1 MSGEFSVT
9 NFTVESGGQ
18 RLLDDISFSIKR
30 GSWLSVIGANGA
42 GKSTLLKALAGLAEG
57 PSGRCTLGNI
67 RLDTMPQRERA
78 CYTSYVPQQFEALV
92 PFSVDEFLRLALYA
106 ENSVMGEEKVRSAY
120 QLFRLENFRDRS
132 IQRLSVG
139 EMQRVLLAA
148 AFVQGSEL
156 LLLDEP
162 SSALDPF
169 EECEM
174 LKTLCSLKK
183 EAKRTIV
190 FVSHNLSSALSLAD
204 ALLVLKDG
212 KALFFGSAQELIK
225 NGVLHQAF
233 GQDFRI
239 VTEGAQHSVFQHSVF
254 QKLPIELSGDYDV
267 R

>member
-1 MSGEFSVT
+1 MSTEFSVT
-9 NFTVESGGQ
+9 NFTVTSAGR
-18 RLLDDISFSIKR
+18 RLLDDVSFSIKR
-30 GSWLSVIGANGA
+30 GSWLSIIGANGA

-57 PSGRCTLGNI
+57 PSGRSTIGDI
-67 RLDTMPQRERA
+67 RLDNMPQRERA
-78 CYTSYVPQQFEALV
+78 CYLSYVPQQFEALV

-106 ENSVMGEEKVRSAY
+106 ENSVAGEEKVRSAY
-120 QLFRLENFRDRS
+120 VLFRLENFKDRS

-174 LKTLCSLKK
+174 LKTLSRLKS
-183 EAKRTIV
+183 EAKRTIL
-190 FVSHNLSSALSLAD
+190 FVSHNLSSALTLAD
-204 ALLVLKDG
+204 AVLVLKDG
-212 KALFFGSAQELIK
+212 KVLYFGSAQELIQK
-225 NGVLHQAF
+225 SILRQAF

-239 VTEGAQHSVFQHSVF
+239 VSEGRQHSVF
-254 QKLPIELSGDYDV
+254 QKLPIELSGDSYA